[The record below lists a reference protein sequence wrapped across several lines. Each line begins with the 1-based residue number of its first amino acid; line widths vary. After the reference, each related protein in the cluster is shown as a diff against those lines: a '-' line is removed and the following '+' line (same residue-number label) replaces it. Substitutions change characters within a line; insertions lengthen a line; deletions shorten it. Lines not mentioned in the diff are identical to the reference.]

1 MSFTEAE
8 IDYLTTQRLGRIA
21 TVAAD
26 GTPQVR
32 PTTYHYNAGLG
43 TIDVGGLRMADTQKW
58 RNVQA
63 GSRASLVVDDMISW
77 DPPQARGIE
86 IRGEAEVLS
95 GQEPYI
101 PGFTGDVIRIH
112 PRRIISWGLSEADP
126 RQPQARNVPAD
137 A

>member
-8 IDYLTTQRLGRIA
+8 IEYLTTERLGRIA

-32 PTTYHYNAGLG
+32 PTSFLDHAELG
-43 TIDVGGLRMADTQKW
+43 TIDVGGLRMADTQKF

-63 GSRASLVVDDMISW
+63 GSRAALVVDDMISW
-77 DPPQARGIE
+77 DPPQARGVE
-86 IRGEAEVLS
+86 IRGDAEVLT

-101 PGFTGDVIRIH
+101 PSFTGDIIRIH
-112 PRRIISWGLSEADP
+112 PRRIISWGLGETDP
-126 RQPQARNVPAD
+126 RQPQARNVPAG
-137 A
+137 